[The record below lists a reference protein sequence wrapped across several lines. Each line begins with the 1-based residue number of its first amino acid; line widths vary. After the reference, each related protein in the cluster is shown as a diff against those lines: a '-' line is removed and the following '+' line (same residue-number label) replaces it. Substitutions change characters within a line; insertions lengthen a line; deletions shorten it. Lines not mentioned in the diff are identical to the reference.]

1 MKPCYPEQGGGEVLA
16 EAGEAGVTGSHLR
29 VLEQER
35 KPGLLYVQREGMR
48 SFKLVGNTEGGE
60 GVYVC
65 DII

>member
-1 MKPCYPEQGGGEVLA
+1 MLA